1 MVRAREAST
10 VRYIRF
16 LTPLLALS
24 LFFIPSIWLTTTLP
38 PVAKA
43 EKRAMRKF
51 WIVLKQ
57 LTPLTAA
64 SPAWATIMVSAT
76 PTVTVR
82 RVSMRIGMYM
92 FPRSLLEKSLS
103 FFSVMARSCNRK
115 RVWSIWQ
122 RNTTFVLFHQI

>member
-10 VRYIRF
+10 VKYIRF

-57 LTPLTAA
+57 LTPLCYHHGICN
-64 SPAWATIMVSAT
+64 SYGNCKESLDENRNVYVSKI
-76 PTVTVR
+76 
-82 RVSMRIGMYM
+82 S
-92 FPRSLLEKSLS
+92 S
-103 FFSVMARSCNRK
+103 
-115 RVWSIWQ
+115 
-122 RNTTFVLFHQI
+122 